1 MKKSN
6 NQLLTIKNIPRPA
19 IKGKNN
25 GNVSDEYK
33 TIQDF
38 KQKLINKNILKLG
51 GVKKFDDTVD
61 KWKQTKDKKIVF
73 QNVDAKVGTRNFD
86 IYKIFK
92 NYLNK
97 EIDYRRINKIK
108 KSIKDGIKIY
118 QESPPTDR
126 KKRIINNN
134 NKVIKDINLFKSMI
148 DNDEFKNLKKYYA
161 APNNNVDL
169 DWMNDKI

>member
-6 NQLLTIKNIPRPA
+6 NQLLTIKNIRRPA

-38 KQKLINKNILKLG
+38 KQKLINKNISKLG
-51 GVKKFDDTVD
+51 GVKKFDDIVD

-73 QNVDAKVGTRNFD
+73 KNVDAKVGTRNFD

-126 KKRIINNN
+126 KKRIINNS
-134 NKVIKDINLFKSMI
+134 NKVIKDMNLFKSMI